1 MVLIVIVVL
10 IWTFSSYLV
19 KSVYTKFKGPFFLT
33 YFANSLFALYLPVVA
48 VRRKFFMGRNA
59 LSAVLGADGNPAVYS
74 TLIEDPI
81 SPPPRSSSDG
91 DETTPSAV
99 RPNSPTRTEGPG
111 NSPTWDEVFRSM
123 KNEQIFRA
131 SLFVC
136 PLWFLANFLYNE
148 SLLLTSVSSSTVL
161 SSMSC
166 VFTALFAWKVGS
178 EKLAWHTI
186 VAVFMTIG
194 GTAMVVLSDSKN
206 GEEAP
211 GDAQPSSFFGDLIA
225 LLGAI
230 FYGCYTVA
238 IHNKVKSESF
248 DDLALFLGY
257 LGLIGSVCLLPIV
270 LILNS
275 TEVEPLSDLPL
286 SAVFMIAFK
295 GIFDNVLSDLLWA
308 KAVLLT
314 SPTVSTI
321 GINMTN
327 PLSIII
333 DWMRGSA
340 PSFVRLT
347 GAIVMVAGFFLV
359 SKTSEAQEGQ
369 ASGENKEPPA
379 APEDHTV

>member
-1 MVLIVIVVL
+1 
-10 IWTFSSYLV
+10 
-19 KSVYTKFKGPFFLT
+19 
-33 YFANSLFALYLPVVA
+33 
-48 VRRKFFMGRNA
+48 
-59 LSAVLGADGNPAVYS
+59 
-74 TLIEDPI
+74 
-81 SPPPRSSSDG
+81 
-91 DETTPSAV
+91 
-99 RPNSPTRTEGPG
+99 
-111 NSPTWDEVFRSM
+111 
-123 KNEQIFRA
+123 
-131 SLFVC
+131 
-136 PLWFLANFLYNE
+136 
-148 SLLLTSVSSSTVL
+148 
-161 SSMSC
+161 
-166 VFTALFAWKVGS
+166 
-178 EKLAWHTI
+178 
-186 VAVFMTIG
+186 
-194 GTAMVVLSDSKN
+194 MVVLSDSKN